1 MQKVGRVRNTMSAL
15 YLAFAV
21 FLVESGFLFPASAA
35 DYQYIL
41 NTYRLTCQTHLKV
54 CRLNSLAFR
63 NSNPSRAALLRIQ
76 TWI

>member
-41 NTYRLTCQTHLKV
+41 NTYNMS
-54 CRLNSLAFR
+54 NSFV
-63 NSNPSRAALLRIQ
+63 SLLFKFFGFS
-76 TWI
+76 